1 MELKKSGEVYVTL
14 EEEEGRTLRGE
25 EREGW
30 CSGQHNSRGRMRHR
44 SGQCWMLAHLRIIN

>member
-14 EEEEGRTLRGE
+14 EEEGRTLRGE

-30 CSGQHNSRGRMRHR
+30 CSGQHSSRGRMRHR